1 MITIIVNRVEEHS
14 QLPYLQKLANAFEV
28 FENFRGKLS
37 PRVSKYE
44 HFLNETVQDAFLVPS
59 FSRKVPPK
67 TKYQGKIFKGLHHEG
82 RCTPSDGVP

>member
-37 PRVSKYE
+37 PRVSKDE
-44 HFLNETVQDAFLVPS
+44 HFLNETVSQNFFAPIHFPQNTTGCL
-59 FSRKVPPK
+59 KK
-67 TKYQGKIFKGLHHEG
+67 TEFCLLKHLQILLMIEEKYL
-82 RCTPSDGVP
+82 